1 MDTVTVELVNRI
13 DRGIEYP
20 YLKVDPQRD
29 KRRLLA
35 LVERKGELIAAEK
48 RKAEKA
54 EKKKAKLVAQELRAE
69 EAKAEL
75 AKAEEAKAELAKK
88 GPSVREPSQER
99 PKQANNEHWEK
110 VDMPHE
116 GKG

>member
-1 MDTVTVELVNRI
+1 MDAVTVELVNRI

-35 LVERKGELIAAEK
+35 LVERKGELIAAENRRAK
-48 RKAEKA
+48 KA
-54 EKKKAKLVAQELRAE
+54 EKKKAKLVAQGL
-69 EAKAEL
+69 
-75 AKAEEAKAELAKK
+75 KAEEAKAELAKK

-99 PKQANNEHWEK
+99 PKQAKNEHWEK